1 MSNKESK
8 YHRCL
13 KFFFRNQW
21 IFLIVLSLSL
31 PLLINSPVTSQ
42 SVKGK
47 IAGRL
52 VDAETGSPLI
62 GANVIIQGTNLGAAS
77 DLDGNYLIHAVP
89 PGSYTL
95 VVMMMGYSRIVISD
109 VVVTANQVT
118 KINVSLK
125 PEVIETEEVVVTAK
139 AIRNTEAILL
149 KDRQKAAAVSDAIS
163 AEAINRSGNGN
174 AAEAMKQVTG
184 ASIVDGKHVFVR
196 GLGDRYTSTQLDGA
210 EIPSSDPYKRTG
222 SIDIIPTNLVDNI
235 ITIKTFTPDKQGNF
249 SGGVVDIRTKDFP
262 EQIDFRF
269 SAATSFNTQ
278 TSFQQGIGYSG
289 GKLDWLG
296 FDDGKRAI
304 PDIVVSNQIPTPVF
318 NPAVLDKIIEY
329 SRAFNSQM
337 APLPFK
343 PGLNHSY
350 SFSIGNQMNLF
361 NRPLGFIGSLSYSR
375 NYATYINGQ
384 YNAWSLGSSQQQSL
398 HKVFR
403 LNDTKSVDE
412 VLWGGLFK
420 ASYKLAPQHILS
432 LNLVYNIN
440 GESTTRQL
448 EGNYDYDKL
457 DEIDDVYH
465 SSVLAYNQRRLTS
478 TQLSGDH
485 YFKNLMNARI
495 NWSASL
501 AHSKQDEPDLRYFT
515 SYTIIDGDKMGTGVF
530 TNLPPTRLFRKM
542 NEDNQELS
550 LDISIPFK
558 QWSGMPST
566 FKFGGFYG
574 QKSRNFTE
582 RSFLYSYYG
591 RYDGN
596 PTAYFSAENIRWDS
610 TSMKIGNT
618 TYYGYK
624 MGLYLKNGEIGA
636 NDYTGDQK
644 VIAGY
649 GMVDLSLV
657 KRLRFISGARFEKT
671 QIDVVSLDPRK
682 ADGAINTEDVLPSVN
697 LIYELKKD
705 MNLRLSTTRTLARPN
720 FREIAPFAAFDFAA
734 GFTHI
739 GNPLLKRTLIENYD
753 LRWEWFSRPGEIYA
767 ASVFYKVFHNPIER
781 AFVISASQREITWI
795 NVDDGISMGVEFEI
809 RKNLDIIHR
818 ALKQFMFGANL
829 SIVQSQVKISE
840 AELQI
845 MRINNP
851 EISNTRVLEGQ
862 SPYLL
867 NLNLNYDNYEK
878 GIGAGIYY
886 NVFGKRLSEISKNGQ
901 PFVYEMPVGTMNVSL
916 DWRIMKHLKLKL
928 AGKNLLDE
936 KHRKIQN
943 YKGNEY
949 IFTQFSRGRTFE
961 IGLGY
966 SL

>member
-1 MSNKESK
+1 M
-8 YHRCL
+8 L
-13 KFFFRNQW
+13 G
-21 IFLIVLSLSL
+21 
-31 PLLINSPVTSQ
+31 LLFWSTSAATAQ
-42 SVKGK
+42 VVKGK
-47 IAGRL
+47 IAGKL

-77 DLDGNYLIHAVP
+77 DLEGNYLINAVP
-89 PGSYTL
+89 TGTYTL
-95 VVMMMGYSRIVISD
+95 VVMMMGYSRVTISD
-109 VVVTANQVT
+109 VVVTPNQVT
-118 KINVSLK
+118 KINASLK

-139 AIRNTEAILL
+139 AIRNTEAVLL

-163 AEAINRSGNGN
+163 AEAISRSGNGN

-196 GLGDRYTSTQLDGA
+196 GLGDRYTSTQLNGA
-210 EIPSSDPYKRTG
+210 EIPSSDPYKRSG
-222 SIDIIPTNLVDNI
+222 SIDLIPTNLVDNI

-249 SGGVVDIRTKDFP
+249 SGGTVDIRTKDFP
-262 EQIDFRF
+262 EQLDIRF
-269 SAATSFNTQ
+269 STATSYNIQ
-278 TSFQQGIGYSG
+278 TSFKQGIGYEG

-296 FDDGKRAI
+296 LDDGKRAI
-304 PDIVVSNQIPTPVF
+304 PEIVEASQIPTPVF
-318 NPAVLDKIIEY
+318 DPAVLDKIVEY
-329 SRAFNSQM
+329 SRAFNPQM
-337 APLPFK
+337 APVPVK
-343 PGLNHSY
+343 PGLNQSY

-375 NYATYINGQ
+375 NYTSYRDGQ
-384 YNAWSLGSSQQQSL
+384 YNAWSLGSSQQERL

-403 LNDTKSVDE
+403 MNDTKTVDE
-412 VLWGGLFK
+412 VLWGGLLK
-420 ASYKLAPQHILS
+420 ASYKLTPQHVLGF
-432 LNLVYNIN
+432 NLVYNIN
-440 GESTTRQL
+440 GESTARQL
-448 EGNYDYDKL
+448 DGNYDYDKL
-457 DEIDDVYH
+457 DDIDDIYH

-478 TQLSGDH
+478 AQLSGEH
-485 YFKNLMNARI
+485 FFKNLLKARLTW
-495 NWSASL
+495 NASL
-501 AHSKQDEPDLRYFT
+501 ARSEQDEPDLRYFT
-515 SYTIIDGDKMGTGVF
+515 SYTVVDGDKQGTGVF
-530 TNLPPTRLFRKM
+530 TNLPPTRLYRKL
-542 NEDNQELS
+542 NEDNKEFS
-550 LDISIPFK
+550 LDIAIPFK

-574 QKSRNFTE
+574 QKARDFTE

-591 RYDGN
+591 RYDGD
-596 PTAYFSAENIRWDS
+596 PIAYFSPENIRWDS

-624 MGLYLKNGEIGA
+624 MNLYIKNGEIGA
-636 NDYTGDQK
+636 NDYTGDQE
-644 VIAGY
+644 VAAGY
-649 GMVDLSLV
+649 GMIDLSLL
-657 KRLRFISGARFEKT
+657 KRLRFIGGARFEKT

-682 ADGAINTEDVLPSVN
+682 ADGKINTNDILPSAN
-697 LIYELKKD
+697 LIYELKND
-705 MNLRLSTTRTLARPN
+705 MNLRLSATRTLARPN

-767 ASVFYKVFHNPIER
+767 ASVFYKQFHNPIER

-795 NVDDGISMGVEFEI
+795 NVDNATSMGVEFEV
-809 RKNLDIIHR
+809 RKNLDIIHQ
-818 ALKQFMFGANL
+818 ALKHFMFGANL
-829 SIVQSQVKISE
+829 SIVQSQVKISD

-851 EISNTRVLEGQ
+851 EISDTRELEGQ

-901 PFVYEMPVGTMNVSL
+901 PFVYEMPVGTLNASL
-916 DWRIMKHLKLKL
+916 DWKFMKHLKLKL
-928 AGKNLLDE
+928 AAKNLLDE
-936 KHRKIQN
+936 KHRKTQN
-943 YKGNEY
+943 YKGSEY
-949 IFTQFSRGRTFE
+949 IFTEFSRGRTFE